1 MLDLFGKSNHSFIQP
16 EKIGTFNFP
25 ESINEDNKQNITLNS
40 TNEIYFYNNANILL
54 NNKRNDN
61 NKKQSSKH
69 TKYSYDN
76 LKRECKHLVIENI
89 MKFINNKIYEVYEGN
104 IDNGLLKKKLLK
116 LNQAQKTNADVEF
129 NKIFINKTLKDILS
143 QNITKQ
149 ITLYEPDHNKKVIDK
164 IISEKKDI
172 FEKIFNLTFI
182 QCLDHFIE
190 NKKIEELNGLTL
202 YSELKEEIINKY
214 ENDGESYY
222 ENLKLFLKQFQN
234 KINRAKS
241 RKKRKK

>member
-1 MLDLFGKSNHSFIQP
+1 MV
-16 EKIGTFNFP
+16 
-25 ESINEDNKQNITLNS
+25 
-40 TNEIYFYNNANILL
+40 
-54 NNKRNDN
+54 
-61 NKKQSSKH
+61 
-69 TKYSYDN
+69 YS
-76 LKRECKHLVIENI
+76 
-89 MKFINNKIYEVYEGN
+89 
-104 IDNGLLKKKLLK
+104 KKKLFK
-116 LNQAQKTNADVEF
+116 LNQEQKTNADVEF

-149 ITLYEPDHNKKVIDK
+149 ITLYDQDHNKKVIDK
-164 IISEKKDI
+164 IISEKRDI

-214 ENDGESYY
+214 ENDGDSYY

-234 KINRAKS
+234 KINLAKS
-241 RKKRKK
+241 RKKRKNLNDKK